1 MFTSLEDYDSQ
12 TVSIYQTE
20 LPTEAVNVILK
31 PKDIQDVREL
41 LRRLLPLELIEN
53 ILEEAEYW
61 PRIHAERTRD
71 IFVDSRQIYN
81 HQLGYQSTWC
91 YLLSPPLPPV
101 RSDSVRLK
109 ARRVEIQIK
118 AFHEGALIC
127 NSYPSLHP
135 SSLSI
140 ISDSPGPPS
149 SFEAIIVKPHHKR
162 DLTWVSEA
170 LKEPVNLLLLNH
182 PSSPAHSLFSF
193 TRWHIAANAV
203 GIDAPQYH
211 SVVWTREAEE
221 SNCTNADDSL
231 VREGLGHELVRSLE
245 PGDRIAILVSSEQR
259 GWEKRVY
266 GASIDIE
273 YSIC

>member
-12 TVSIYQTE
+12 TVSVYQTE

-41 LRRLLPLELIEN
+41 LRCLLPLELIEN

-101 RSDSVRLK
+101 RRSDSVRPK

-118 AFHEGALIC
+118 AFHEGWR
-127 NSYPSLHP
+127 
-135 SSLSI
+135 
-140 ISDSPGPPS
+140 PPS
-149 SFEAIIVKPHHKR
+149 CFEAIIVKPHHKR

-170 LKEPVNLLLLNH
+170 LKEPVNLLLLDH
-182 PSSPAHSLFSF
+182 PSPGHSLFSF

-231 VREGLGHELVRSLE
+231 VREGLGHELVRLLE
-245 PGDRIAILVSSEQR
+245 PGDRIAILVSSEGSFTFAAAISMICLIQSPP
-259 GWEKRVY
+259 GLHHPFA
-266 GASIDIE
+266 ASTD
-273 YSIC
+273 